1 MEEEEEDGHRS
12 HLATAAWTEKAKK
25 GAGRTHPESPHVMR
39 GDGSEKY
46 RL

>member
-1 MEEEEEDGHRS
+1 MEEEEEEDGHRS
-12 HLATAAWTEKAKK
+12 HLAAWTEKAKK